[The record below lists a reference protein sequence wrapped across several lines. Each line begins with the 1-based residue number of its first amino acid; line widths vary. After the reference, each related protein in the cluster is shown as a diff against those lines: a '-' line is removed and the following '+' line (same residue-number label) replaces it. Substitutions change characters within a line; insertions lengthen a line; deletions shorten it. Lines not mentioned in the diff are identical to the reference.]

1 MSKYEENELIGS
13 LNKNSY
19 CSEGQNSLD
28 IGPLGP
34 SFYNGK
40 ISYRVLD
47 DKNYVCTFFRVI
59 LYHVL
64 LCYFLSYL
72 VVG

>member
-34 SFYNGK
+34 SLYNGK
-40 ISYRVLD
+40 IYYRVLD
-47 DKNYVCTFFRVI
+47 DKN
-59 LYHVL
+59 
-64 LCYFLSYL
+64 
-72 VVG
+72 